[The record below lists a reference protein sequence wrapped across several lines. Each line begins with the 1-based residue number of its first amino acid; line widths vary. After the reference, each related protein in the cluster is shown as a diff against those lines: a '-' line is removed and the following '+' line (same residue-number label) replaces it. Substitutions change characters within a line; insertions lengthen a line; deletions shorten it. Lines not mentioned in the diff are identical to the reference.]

1 MGGLS
6 IWVRAEWRRRWPSLV
21 ALALLVAIAGGVATA
36 LVAGAHRADTALARF
51 REATAPYNLRASI
64 QLGAAKPS
72 SAEAEQR
79 QLESQRTGFA
89 QLADVDGVESVR
101 VESWWAIHVEAG
113 YDKPGTI
120 APFAVGTF
128 ATYGGK
134 YSPLVINGELPR
146 VDDRDAV
153 VVNEHA
159 TRQLGWTVG
168 SRPTFRTVSPA
179 GLYEWSSNDA
189 TLASEDGLDGPQ
201 IEVEVVAVV
210 RDEFDVADD
219 SFPAIFFPEGFA
231 RAHADEIAH
240 IEPSAL
246 IRVDPTRLDE
256 VVEDIEDVVAPVGI
270 DVEALPPLGEV
281 GAAVAP
287 TVAVEVTTLR
297 IAAAVAALA
306 GLFVVAQAVGRQLA
320 ATATEDD
327 VRSALGL
334 TVVEQA
340 AGKWLTLAPAALA
353 GAAAVPIVAWTISG
367 VFPRGLARRA
377 EAEPGLRFDPTT
389 IVAGAATTLALTL
402 VLLVLMARF
411 RSRRDGRTPLQRKST
426 ATRLL
431 SAPAAWLGVSF
442 AADPAGSGRSRL
454 GSWAPVAAI
463 AFGVAA
469 VLSVATLESSRANLI
484 SSPRLYGAA
493 AELVYESN
501 GSFGIAGVVEHV
513 VATPGVDALT
523 RQLLIND
530 DTMPA
535 AGTRTA
541 EVEPEA
547 LETILGGALPPVSAG
562 RHAEGPNEVALGT
575 ATADDLGVGVGD
587 AVTVTSLD
595 GSAALTLDVTGTV
608 VSWGD
613 EDVTHAFIVA
623 VPTLQALVCPGTAL
637 DDCNLS
643 IDLFA
648 DVTDDAIG
656 EAARAALQERGF
668 ETMRP
673 PASVARLSEI
683 GAVPSYLAGFVS
695 LLAAAGLLHQLM
707 VTLRRRRGDLAIAR
721 ALGLPARK
729 AAGAFT
735 WQALLTVLAGVV
747 IGAAAGAVIGPLVW
761 RTIAGGLGVQ
771 TVTRFPIGVVPIVAV
786 VGACVAVM
794 VSLGPRV
801 RAARLPLA
809 ATLRAE

>member
-6 IWVRAEWRRRWPSLV
+6 LWVRTEWRRRWPSLV
-21 ALALLVAIAGGVATA
+21 ALALLVAVAGGVATA
-36 LVAGAHRADTALARF
+36 LVAGAHRADTAWARF
-51 REATAPYNLRASI
+51 REATAPYNLVASI
-64 QLGAAKPS
+64 PLGAAKPA

-79 QLESQRTGFA
+79 QLESQRTAFA
-89 QLADVDGVESVR
+89 ALADVDGVESVR
-101 VESWWAIHVEAG
+101 IESWWGIHVAAG
-113 YDKPGTI
+113 YDNPGTI
-120 APFAVGTF
+120 TPFATGTF
-128 ATYGGK
+128 ATYGRN
-134 YSPLVINGELPR
+134 YSPLVIDGALPL
-146 VDDRDAV
+146 VDDPDAV
-153 VVNEHA
+153 VVNERA
-159 TRQLGWTVG
+159 AQQLGWTVG

-189 TLASEDGLDGPQ
+189 TLASADGLDGPQ
-201 IEVEVVAVV
+201 IEVEVAAVV

-231 RAHADEIAH
+231 RAHAGEVAH
-240 IEPSAL
+240 MEPFAL
-246 IRVDPTRLDE
+246 IHADPTRLDE
-256 VVEDIEDVVAPVGI
+256 VVEDIETIAAPVGI
-270 DVEALPPLGEV
+270 DVEALPPRGEV

-287 TVAVEVTTLR
+287 TVAVQVTTLR
-297 IAAAVAALA
+297 IAAAVAAVA

-320 ATATEDD
+320 VTATEDD

-340 AGKWLTLAPAALA
+340 AGKWLALAPAAFA
-353 GAAAVPIVAWTISG
+353 GAAAVPIVAWTVSG
-367 VFPRGLARRA
+367 AFPRGLARRA
-377 EAEPGLRFDPTT
+377 EAESGLRFDATT
-389 IVAGAATTLALTL
+389 ILAGAATTLAATL
-402 VLLVLMARF
+402 VLLALMARLG
-411 RSRRDGRTPLQRKST
+411 SRRDRST
-426 ATRLL
+426 TVPRASVVTRLL
-431 SAPAAWLGVSF
+431 GRPAASLGVSF
-442 AADPAGSGRSRL
+442 AADPAGDGRSRR
-454 GSWAPVAAI
+454 GSWAPVMAI
-463 AFGVAA
+463 AMAVAA
-469 VLSVATLESSRANLI
+469 VLSIATLDSSRANLI

-493 AELVYESN
+493 AELTYDSN
-501 GSFGIAGVVEHV
+501 GSFGIADVVEQV
-513 VATPGVDALT
+513 VTTPGVEALT

-530 DTMPA
+530 DTVPA

-562 RHAEGPNEVALGT
+562 RYAEGPNEVALGT

-595 GSAALTLDVTGTV
+595 GSATLTLDVTGTV

-648 DVTDDAIG
+648 DVTDDAVG
-656 EAARAALQERGF
+656 EAAQSALEATGF
-668 ETMRP
+668 GTMRP

-683 GAVPSYLAGFVS
+683 GAVPSYLAGFVC
-695 LLAAAGLLHQLM
+695 LLAAAGLLHQLT

-729 AAGAFT
+729 AAAALT
-735 WQALLTVLAGVV
+735 WQALFTVVAGVAV
-747 IGAAAGAVIGPLVW
+747 GAAAGAVTGPVVW

-771 TVTRFPIGVVPIVAV
+771 VVTRFPPFAIPMTLV
-786 VGACVAVM
+786 VGVGVAALIAV
-794 VSLGPRV
+794 GPRR
-801 RAARLPLA
+801 RASRLPLA